1 MPKLQ
6 LPDVGKVQ
14 GDTNYARTTA
24 DTSGGRALEKLGDSL
39 QNTSRIL
46 KDIND
51 SIESNE
57 LLAEHTIA
65 ARGIQSSLE
74 REGYQSDEMVPEYE
88 KRLKSL
94 NEEVFKKAKSSDVRA
109 RLQQILPMRGAAY
122 TSEVQQHADQRF
134 KSEALAGYERMLQ
147 KNTTAYALAKSDQ
160 ERELLKNQ
168 HLGTLDVLSS
178 RYVITPEQR
187 EKEGQRFSRSVE
199 LFDVQRNI
207 LADPSAGL
215 DALLNPTHFLEK
227 YPNVKIEDLD
237 NIYGSSLQAQELQ
250 TRQLEKARKEAR
262 ESIISRVDEETIR
275 GGMTFDKLNQLRD
288 SNLISPDDYRRNALA
303 IQKITEEG
311 GPGDPYTQ
319 GLLATRIRLNPK
331 SVSTSEITS
340 GLNNGSLSRKGV
352 NELLDLKHTWE
363 RNAAADARAE
373 KLANKPDAPTTP
385 TRLKGPLYSV
395 GKNKIDRIIGKGMGG
410 MLGMLDP
417 ESQRIYGNA
426 IDLYQERAMKE
437 PNKPHAQISD
447 EIIEMFKGPVDVKE
461 VVPGKYKNEKG
472 NPAWDK
478 IKQDYLKADPS
489 TKKFMDGLVGKLKEI
504 ESATEDGEY

>member
-1 MPKLQ
+1 MPKLKQ
-6 LPDVGKVQ
+6 PDVGQVQ
-14 GDTNYARTTA
+14 GSTNYNRI
-24 DTSGGRALEKLGDSL
+24 SPNVEGGKALERLGDQL
-39 QNTSRIL
+39 QSTSRIL

-74 REGYQSDEMVPEYE
+74 REGFQSDEMVPEYE

-94 NEEVFKKAKSSDVRA
+94 NEEVLKKAKSSDVRA
-109 RLQQILPMRGAAY
+109 RLQQALPMRGAAY
-122 TSEVQQHADQRF
+122 TLEVQQHADQRF
-134 KSEALAGYERMLQ
+134 KSEALAGYERVLH

-160 ERELLKNQ
+160 EREILKNQ

-187 EKEGQRFSRSVE
+187 EKEAQRFSRSVE

-215 DALLNPTHFLEK
+215 DALLNPTGFLEK
-227 YPNVKIEDLD
+227 YPSVKIEDLD

-250 TRQLEKARKEAR
+250 AKQLEKARKDAR
-262 ESIISRVDEETIR
+262 ESIISKVDEETIR
-275 GGMTFDKLNQLRD
+275 GGMSFDKLNQIRD
-288 SNLISPDDYRRNALA
+288 SGLISPDDYRRNALA

-311 GPGDPYTQ
+311 GPGDSYTQ

-331 SVSTSEITS
+331 SVSNTEIVN

-373 KLANKPDAPTTP
+373 KLANKPDAPTAP
-385 TRLKGPLYSV
+385 ARLKGPLYSV

-410 MLGMLDP
+410 MLGMLDE
-417 ESQRIYGNA
+417 ESQRRYGNA

-437 PNKPHAQISD
+437 PNKSHSQISD
-447 EIIEMFKGPVDVKE
+447 EIIEMFKGPVDVQE
-461 VVPGKYKNEKG
+461 IVPQKYRTEKG
-472 NPAWDK
+472 KPAWDK
-478 IKQDYLKADPS
+478 IKEDYMKADPA
-489 TKKFMDGLVGKLKEI
+489 TKKFMDGLVGRLKDLD
-504 ESATEDGEY
+504 SATEDGEY